1 MTERS
6 QRKSV
11 PRKGS
16 HVVAHPLQQQSIT
29 TTSLEGELN
38 KHMSLPSF
46 KKADMTKHDF
56 PKNKLFAEADGE
68 TVNIGSKYDVTS
80 IQDGKSVDLHAE
92 LDPIPEHIRKK
103 Q

>member
-1 MTERS
+1 
-6 QRKSV
+6 
-11 PRKGS
+11 
-16 HVVAHPLQQQSIT
+16 
-29 TTSLEGELN
+29 
-38 KHMSLPSF
+38 
-46 KKADMTKHDF
+46 MTKHDF